1 MNIFD
6 QRSNIKVSLNEQHEL
21 RILKVTD
28 LRPYFT
34 PRQVE
39 MRGELFEIKRGFK
52 KHFHHIAASQN
63 YHPASPSYSAGE
75 ETETEEGSGD
85 GTGYPVDIQFPV
97 SSKVC
102 ASFCGQEAD
111 VCVEITK
118 MAAV

>member
-1 MNIFD
+1 MNTFD

-21 RILKVTD
+21 RILKVTY

-39 MRGELFEIKRGFK
+39 MRGELFEIKRGLK

-75 ETETEEGSGD
+75 ETEEGSGD

-97 SSKVC
+97 SSKIC
-102 ASFCGQEAD
+102 ASFCGQKAN
-111 VCVEITK
+111 VCVELTK
-118 MAAV
+118 IAAV